1 MKTKDEI
8 QLDLENVRREYRRVA
23 SILAMMEKGTPRGDL
38 ERMRKEQLDP
48 IILVIK
54 RQEEALVR
62 DWSKC

>member
-48 IILVIK
+48 IIIVIK